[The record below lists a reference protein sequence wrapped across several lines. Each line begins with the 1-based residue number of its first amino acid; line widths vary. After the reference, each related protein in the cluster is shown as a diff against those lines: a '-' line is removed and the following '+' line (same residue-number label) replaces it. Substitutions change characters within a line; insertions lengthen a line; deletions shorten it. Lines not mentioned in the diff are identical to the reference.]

1 MEPRC
6 GASGQGRP
14 PIHTPLGSVLQVDPS
29 QIPGGVQEKRPT
41 WSTSLVSGHQL
52 PGLTGPI
59 TLACW
64 VSRVGLGGGIGEYL
78 PRGGHKH
85 FPPELEEE
93 TEQPTLDYN
102 DQIEREDYED
112 CE

>member
-1 MEPRC
+1 M
-6 GASGQGRP
+6 
-14 PIHTPLGSVLQVDPS
+14 
-29 QIPGGVQEKRPT
+29 
-41 WSTSLVSGHQL
+41 SGHQP
-52 PGLTGPI
+52 PGLKGPI

-85 FPPELEEE
+85 SPPEPEEE